1 MSAIIYDEEEFL
13 KKENEIMLMM
23 SRMKEMMNVER
34 PEPSKYKISTH
45 SAMCTIGIPENSKKC
60 SFNLSLTIEYISKEI
75 ISNIV
80 LRQNPN
86 YQIVGIVVDNLII
99 RYDDSYL
106 KRYKYPYIKHLSEEI
121 DCDNIK
127 RCSILLDE
135 ITFLENKSLKN
146 QGRMKK
152 KKEMEHFYNSCSII
166 VKPYLGGKSLNIKLF
181 NNGNITLTGS
191 EFEMDGYYAVQQLLV
206 ELKKKKEIFQE
217 MTEEEIESLNVLK
230 YKITMINSDFNTYFK
245 IDLNKLLD
253 TLKSKKEY
261 EALFWKFNP
270 EKYRGLII
278 GYFFNE
284 DEDYSHDGICHCT
297 KKCKGKG
304 GGKGNGECKKVTIS
318 IFKSGSII
326 ITGGR
331 TCQQIDMAYDYINTV
346 FEKNYRDILKVCI

>member
-1 MSAIIYDEEEFL
+1 MIYDEEEFL
-13 KKENEIMLMM
+13 KKENEIMMMM
-23 SRMKEMMNVER
+23 SRKKDTMNVKR
-34 PEPSKYKISTH
+34 PTPSPYKISTH
-45 SAMCTIGIPENSKKC
+45 SGMCTIGLPDNPKRC

-80 LRQNPN
+80 LRQNTD

-106 KRYKYPYIKHLSEEI
+106 RRHKYPYIKHLSEEI

-127 RCSILLDE
+127 RCSVLLDE

-146 QGRMKK
+146 QGRLKK
-152 KKEMEHFYNSCSII
+152 KKEVEHFYNSCSII
-166 VKPYLGGKSLNIKLF
+166 VKPHATGKSLNIKLF

-191 EFEMDGYYAVQQLLV
+191 EYEMDGYNAAMQLLR
-206 ELKKKKEIFQE
+206 ELKKKKEIFQD
-217 MTEEEIESLNVLK
+217 MTEEEIGALEVLR

-245 IDLNKLLD
+245 IDLNKLLHI
-253 TLKSKKEY
+253 LKSNEEY
-261 EALFWKFNP
+261 CDLFLKFNP

-284 DEDYSHDGICHCT
+284 ESPQNGICCCT
-297 KKCKGKG
+297 KKCTGKG
-304 GGKGNGECKKVTIS
+304 NGRGNGECKKVTIS

-331 TCQQIDMAYDYINTV
+331 TYRQIDVSYAYINSV
-346 FEKNYRDILKVCI
+346 FEKNYKDILKVCIESLL

>member
-1 MSAIIYDEEEFL
+1 MIYDEEEFL

-23 SRMKEMMNVER
+23 SRKKDMMNVQR

-45 SAMCTIGIPENSKKC
+45 SGMCTIGLQDSAKKC

-75 ISNIV
+75 IANIV
-80 LRQNPN
+80 LRQNTS

-106 KRYKYPYIKHLSEEI
+106 KRHKYPYIKHLSEEI

-127 RCSILLDE
+127 RCSVLLDE

-152 KKEMEHFYNSCSII
+152 KKDMEHFYNSCSII
-166 VKPYLGGKSLNIKLF
+166 VKPYPEGKSLNIKLF

-191 EFEMDGYYAVQQLLV
+191 EHEMDGFHAAQQLLT
-206 ELKKKKEIFQE
+206 ELKKKKEIFQD
-217 MTEEEIESLNVLK
+217 MTDEEIESLNVLN

-245 IDLNKLLD
+245 IDLNKLLHI
-253 TLKSKKEY
+253 LKSNVMY
-261 EALFWKFNP
+261 CDLFLKFNP

-284 DEDYSHDGICHCT
+284 ESSHDGVCYCT
-297 KKCKGKG
+297 QKCT
-304 GGKGNGECKKVTIS
+304 GKGNGMGNGDCKKVTIS

-331 TCQQIDMAYDYINTV
+331 TYRQIDMAYEYINSV
-346 FEKNYRDILKVCI
+346 FEKNYKDILKVCI